1 MAKYLMSVFG
11 PDSDYDKDNYG
22 YESPEQMQ
30 ESFAATEAFN
40 KKLQDE
46 GYFVFADGLERPSSA
61 TVVDGTGEKPV
72 FTDGP
77 FAEAREA
84 VGGFC
89 LIDVSDLDAAIKVA
103 ERIPGAK
110 FGRVE
115 IRPVTAYPAK

>member
-1 MAKYLMSVFG
+1 MQYLLLIYNDDAKMAAAAKAEQEAVGKDYREVTGSLIQNGQMRATGTWPSGITTVRV
-11 PDSDYDKDNYG
+11 SDGK
-22 YESPEQMQ
+22 
-30 ESFAATEAFN
+30 T
-40 KKLQDE
+40 L
-46 GYFVFADGLERPSSA
+46 
-61 TVVDGTGEKPV
+61 T
-72 FTDGP
+72 TDGP

-89 LIDVSDLDAAIKVA
+89 LIDVADLDAAVKIA